1 MGLSGWL
8 SNGSDRRFCNW
19 CEVDLLMSL
28 SGWFCPVGLKL
39 NILSRWVLVEGLT
52 GEPEWKF

>member
-1 MGLSGWL
+1 MVLTE
-8 SNGSDRRFCNW
+8 GSAIGEKW
-19 CEVDLLMSL
+19 MVLLMSL

-52 GEPEWKF
+52 GESDWKF